1 MTLIQSYNRRRK
13 TMAMVKSGNGQRK
26 WLATSLMLTLLAGI
40 SSIAL
45 AQDERSESLATT
57 DGVNLGADHHR
68 ISSPIVGTWVFEI
81 YGVSS
86 GIRFHSL
93 ISFTDGGV
101 LITNGEVPSPPF
113 YGSWQ
118 EAKHDSY
125 NGSFYGF
132 NTDANGVVV
141 GLGKVGLTMKLT
153 STNTLTGTAVTPNCD
168 LQGENCTGG
177 DDIVFRFTGTR
188 VPK

>member
-1 MTLIQSYNRRRK
+1 MAMKESGNRRH
-13 TMAMVKSGNGQRK
+13 K
-26 WLATSLMLTLLAGI
+26 WLATPLMLTLMAGI

-45 AQDERSESLATT
+45 AQEERSESLATT
-57 DGVNLGADHHR
+57 DAVNIGADHHR
-68 ISSPIVGTWVFEI
+68 ISSPIVGTWVFDI
-81 YGVSS
+81 YDVRTGVT
-86 GIRFHSL
+86 FHSL

-101 LITNGEVPSPPF
+101 LITNADFPTPSPF

-125 NGSFYGF
+125 NASFYGF
-132 NTDANGVVV
+132 TSDANGVAV

-153 STNTLTGTAVTPNCD
+153 SPNTLTGTAVAPNCD

-177 DDIVFRFTGTR
+177 DDIAFRFTGKR

>member
-1 MTLIQSYNRRRK
+1 
-13 TMAMVKSGNGQRK
+13 MAMVKSGNGQRK
-26 WLATSLMLTLLAGI
+26 WLATSLMLTLVAGI

-45 AQDERSESLATT
+45 AQDARSESLATT
-57 DGVNLGADHHR
+57 NGVNLGADHHR
-68 ISSPIVGTWVFEI
+68 ISSPIVGTWVFDITE
-81 YGVSS
+81 VSS

-93 ISFTDGGV
+93 ISFADGGV
-101 LITNGEVPSPPF
+101 LITNADNPSPPF

-125 NGSFYGF
+125 NASFYGF
-132 NTDANGVVV
+132 NTDANGVAV

-153 STNTLTGTAVTPNCD
+153 SSNTLTGTAVTPNCD

-177 DDIVFRFTGTR
+177 DDIVFRYTGTR

>member
-1 MTLIQSYNRRRK
+1 
-13 TMAMVKSGNGQRK
+13 
-26 WLATSLMLTLLAGI
+26 MLTLMAGI

-68 ISSPIVGTWVFEI
+68 ISSPIVGTWVFDIQE
-81 YGVSS
+81 VSS
-86 GIRFHSL
+86 GIKFHSL
-93 ISFTDGGV
+93 ISFIAGGV
-101 LITNGEVPSPPF
+101 LITNAEGPPSSPF

-125 NGSFYGF
+125 NGSFYGI
-132 NTDANGVVV
+132 NTDANGVAV
-141 GLGKVGLTMKLT
+141 GLGKVGMAMKLT
-153 STNTLTGTAVTPNCD
+153 SPNTLTGTAVTPNCD

-177 DDIVFRFTGTR
+177 DNIVFRYTGTR